1 MSKIARRIGAV
12 ALAAGLVASVAAC
25 SSGNSDGGSGSTGAA
40 GGDAENSIILITPT
54 PIGSNNFLQL
64 AADGATEAGDM
75 YGASVDVYESEDPT
89 SIQQNIDAA
98 VREKPSIIIGVSFS
112 VLDQITQAAA
122 DYPDQQFLLIDTSA
136 ENPTPNLTAAVFKEY
151 EATYL
156 TGVEAGLLSQTGNVG
171 VVASLDTPFLHRW
184 VDPFFAGAQS
194 VKPDVK
200 TAVQYVGGDN
210 PFGDQARAKAQAQIL
225 ADGGADYV
233 QAAASGGNLG
243 VFEAASEAGF
253 KAFGVDTN
261 QCLDSPGNVVDNA
274 IKRVDVALVNS
285 VGDILDGT
293 TGGFTSYGLA
303 EGGVS
308 LTGLEDGV
316 ADSQCLIADHPD
328 VIEKVAAV
336 RDQIVS
342 GEITVTD
349 PLTAG

>member
-1 MSKIARRIGAV
+1 MSNIARRAGAA
-12 ALAAGLVASVAAC
+12 ALAAGLLVSVAAC
-25 SSGNSDGGSGSTGAA
+25 SSSGGE
-40 GGDAENSIILITPT
+40 GGDAATDTENSIILITPT

-64 AADGATEAGDM
+64 AADGAVQAGEQYD
-75 YGASVDVYESEDPT
+75 ASVDVYESEDPT

-98 VREKPSIIIGVSFS
+98 VREQPSIIIGVSFS
-112 VLDQITQAAA
+112 VLDQITAAAA
-122 DYPDQQFLLIDTSA
+122 DNPDQQFLLIDTSA
-136 ENPTPNLTAAVFKEY
+136 EEPTDNLTAAVFKEY

-184 VDPFFAGAQS
+184 VDPFFEGAQS

-210 PFGDQARAKAQAQIL
+210 PFGDQARSKAQAQIL

-243 VFEAASEAGF
+243 VFEAASETGF

-274 IKRVDVALVNS
+274 IKRVDVALITS
-285 VGDILDGT
+285 VGDILDGE
-293 TGGFTSYGLA
+293 TGGFTAYGLA
-303 EGGVS
+303 EGGVG
-308 LTGLEDGV
+308 LTGLEEGV
-316 ADSQCLIADHPD
+316 EDSECLIADHPD
-328 VIEKVAAV
+328 VITQVAAI
-336 RDQIVS
+336 RDQIIS
-342 GEITVTD
+342 GEIVVAD

>member
-1 MSKIARRIGAV
+1 MSKFARRAGAA
-12 ALAAGLVASVAAC
+12 ALAVGLVASVAAC
-25 SSGNSDGGSGSTGAA
+25 SSGGSGSADSTGAA
-40 GGDAENSIILITPT
+40 GDESIILITPT

-64 AADGATEAGDM
+64 AADGAEQAGEK

-136 ENPTPNLTAAVFKEY
+136 EEPTENLTAAVFKEY

-156 TGVEAGLLSQTGNVG
+156 TGVEAGLLSESGNVG

-184 VDPFFAGAQS
+184 VDPFFAGAES
-194 VKPDVK
+194 VKPGVK

-210 PFGDQARAKAQAQIL
+210 PFGDQARSKAQAQIL

-274 IKRVDVALVNS
+274 IKRVDVALVTS

>member
-1 MSKIARRIGAV
+1 MSAFARRAGAV
-12 ALAAGLVASVAAC
+12 VIAAGLLASVAAC
-25 SSGNSDGGSGSTGAA
+25 SSGTSSSGDSTSAA
-40 GGDAENSIILITPT
+40 SGDKSIVLITPT
-54 PIGSNNFLQL
+54 PIGANNFLQL
-64 AADGATEAGDM
+64 AADGAKEAGEK
-75 YGASVDVYESEDPT
+75 YGAKVDVFESKDPT

-98 VREKPSIIIGVSFS
+98 LREKPDIIIGVSFS
-112 VLDQITQAAA
+112 VLDQITEAAA
-122 DYPDQQFLLIDTSA
+122 DNPDQQFLLIDTSA
-136 ENPTPNLTAAVFKEY
+136 DDPTPNLTAAVFKEY

-156 TGVEAGLLSQTGNVG
+156 TGVEAGLLSQDKKVG

-194 VKPDVK
+194 IDPSIG

-225 ADGGADYV
+225 ADGGADYI
-233 QAAASGGNLG
+233 QAAASGGNTG
-243 VFEAASEAGF
+243 VFEAASETGF

-274 IKRVDVALVNS
+274 IKRVDTALVNS
-285 VGDILDGT
+285 VGDILDGK
-293 TGGFTSYGLA
+293 TGGFTAYGLA

-316 ADSQCLIADHPD
+316 ADSKCLIADHPD
-328 VIEKVAAV
+328 VIEKVKEV
-336 RDQIVS
+336 RDQIVA
-342 GEITVTD
+342 GTLTVTD

>member
-1 MSKIARRIGAV
+1 V
-12 ALAAGLVASVAAC
+12 ALAAGLLASVAAC
-25 SSGNSDGGSGSTGAA
+25 SSGGSSDGSTSAASG
-40 GGDAENSIILITPT
+40 DKSIVLITPT
-54 PIGSNNFLQL
+54 PIGANNFLQL
-64 AADGATEAGDM
+64 AADGAKEAGEK
-75 YGASVDVYESEDPT
+75 YGAKVDVFESEDPT

-98 VREKPSIIIGVSFS
+98 LREKPDIIIGVSFS
-112 VLDQITQAAA
+112 VLDQITEAAA
-122 DYPDQQFLLIDTSA
+122 DNPDQQFLLIDTSA
-136 ENPTPNLTAAVFKEY
+136 EDPTPNLTAAVFKEY

-156 TGVEAGLLSQTGNVG
+156 TGVEAGLLSQDKNVG

-194 VKPDVK
+194 VDPAVK

-233 QAAASGGNLG
+233 QAAASGGNTG
-243 VFEAASEAGF
+243 VFEAAAENGF

-285 VGDILDGT
+285 VGDILDGK

-328 VIEKVAAV
+328 VIEKVKEV
-336 RDQIVS
+336 RDQIVDGS
-342 GEITVTD
+342 LTVTD

>member
-1 MSKIARRIGAV
+1 MSKIARRAGAA
-12 ALAAGLVASVAAC
+12 ALAAGLLASVAAC
-25 SSGNSDGGSGSTGAA
+25 SSSGGE
-40 GGDAENSIILITPT
+40 GGDASADTENSIILITPT

-64 AADGATEAGDM
+64 AADGAVQAGEEFD
-75 YGASVDVYESEDPT
+75 ASVDVYESEDPT

-98 VREKPSIIIGVSFS
+98 VREEPSIIVGVSFS

-136 ENPTPNLTAAVFKEY
+136 EEPTDNLTSAVFKEY

-156 TGVEAGLLSQTGNVG
+156 TGVEAGLLTQTNNIG

-184 VDPFFAGAQS
+184 VDPFFEGAKS
-194 VKPDVK
+194 IKPDVA

-210 PFGDQARAKAQAQIL
+210 PFGDQARSKAQAQIL

-243 VFEAASEAGF
+243 VFEAAAETGF

-274 IKRVDVALVNS
+274 IKRVDIALVNS
-285 VGDILDGT
+285 VGDILEGN
-293 TGGFTSYGLA
+293 TGGFTAYGLA
-303 EGGVS
+303 EGGVG
-308 LTGLEDGV
+308 LTGLEEGV
-316 ADSQCLIADHPD
+316 AESECLIADHPEI
-328 VIEKVAAV
+328 IEQVAAI
-336 RDQIVS
+336 RDQIIS
-342 GEITVTD
+342 GEIVVAD

>member
-1 MSKIARRIGAV
+1 MKLRPSARISTGIAV
-12 ALAAGLVASVAAC
+12 LAIAATLAGC
-25 SSGNSDGGSGSTGAA
+25 TSSGGTSSAGDGSK
-40 GGDAENSIILITPT
+40 DASLILITPT

-64 AADGATEAGDM
+64 ASDGAKEAADK
-75 YGASVDVYESEDPT
+75 YDASVDVYESEDPA
-89 SIQQNIDAA
+89 SIQQNLDAA
-98 VREKPSIIIGVSFS
+98 IREKPDIIIGVSFS
-112 VLDQITQAAA
+112 VLDQFTQAAE
-122 DYPDQQFLLIDTSA
+122 DNPDQQFLLIDTSA
-136 ENPTPNLTAAVFKEY
+136 EKPTDNLTAAVFKEY

-156 TGVEAGLLSQTGNVG
+156 TGVEAGLLTEKNAIG

-194 VKPDVK
+194 VNPAAT

-210 PFGDQARAKAQAQIL
+210 PFGDQARSKAQAQIL
-225 ADGGADYV
+225 AEGGADFV

-243 VFEAASEAGF
+243 VFEAASDAGF
-253 KAFGVDTN
+253 SAFGVDTN

-285 VGDILDGT
+285 VGDILDGK
-293 TGGFTSYGLA
+293 TGGFASYGLA

-316 ADSQCLIADHPD
+316 ADSKCLIADHPD
-328 VIEKVAAV
+328 VLGKVAAI
-336 RDQIVS
+336 RDQIVA
-342 GEITVTD
+342 GDITVTD

>member
-1 MSKIARRIGAV
+1 MSSLARRGAAV
-12 ALAAGLVASVAAC
+12 ALAAGLLVSVAAC
-25 SSGNSDGGSGSTGAA
+25 SSSGGASSTGAA
-40 GGDAENSIILITPT
+40 GDGDNANSIILITPT

-64 AADGATEAGDM
+64 ASDGAKEAGEKYD
-75 YGASVDVYESEDPT
+75 ASVDVYESEDPT
-89 SIQQNIDAA
+89 SIQQNLDAA
-98 VREKPSIIIGVSFS
+98 IREKPSIIIGVSFS
-112 VLDQITQAAA
+112 VLDQFTEAAA
-122 DYPDQQFLLIDTSA
+122 DNPDQQFLLIDTSA
-136 ENPTPNLTAAVFKEY
+136 ENPTPNLTAATFKEY

-156 TGVEAGLLSQTGNVG
+156 TGVEAGLLTQKNNVG
-171 VVASLDTPFLHRW
+171 VVAALDTPFIHRW
-184 VDPFFAGAQS
+184 IDPFYAGAKS
-194 VKPDVK
+194 VNPGVA
-200 TAVQYVGGDN
+200 TSAQFVGGDN

-225 ADGGADYV
+225 ADGGVDYV
-233 QAAASGGNLG
+233 QAAASGGNTG
-243 VFEAASEAGF
+243 VFEAAAESGF

-261 QCLDSPGNVVDNA
+261 QCLESPGNVVDNA

-342 GEITVTD
+342 GQVVVTD

>member
-1 MSKIARRIGAV
+1 MKLSPRSGISTGIALVAV
-12 ALAAGLVASVAAC
+12 ALTLTGCAT
-25 SSGNSDGGSGSTGAA
+25 DGAA
-40 GGDAENSIILITPT
+40 APAGDTDASIILITPT

-64 AADGATEAGDM
+64 ASAGATEAAET
-75 YGASVDVYESEDPT
+75 YNASVDVYESEDPT
-89 SIQQNIDAA
+89 SIQQNLDAA
-98 VREKPSIIIGVSFS
+98 LREKPDVIIGVSYS
-112 VLDQITQAAA
+112 VLDQFTEAAI

-136 ENPTPNLTAAVFKEY
+136 EEPTSNLTAAVFKEY

-156 TGVEAGLLSQTGNVG
+156 TGVEAGLLSETGNIG
-171 VVASLDTPFLHRW
+171 VVAALDTPFIHRW
-184 VDPFFAGAQS
+184 IDPFVAGATS
-194 VKPDVK
+194 VNPAVT
-200 TAVQYVGGDN
+200 TAAQFVGGDN

-225 ADGGADYV
+225 ADSGADYV

-243 VFEAASEAGF
+243 VFEAAAETSF

-274 IKRVDVALVNS
+274 IKNVDVALVAS
-285 VGDILDGT
+285 VGDILDGK
-293 TGGFTSYGLA
+293 TGDFTSYGLA

-316 ADSQCLIADHPD
+316 ADSECLIADHPD
-328 VIEKVAAV
+328 VLEKVAAV

-342 GEITVTD
+342 GELVVVD